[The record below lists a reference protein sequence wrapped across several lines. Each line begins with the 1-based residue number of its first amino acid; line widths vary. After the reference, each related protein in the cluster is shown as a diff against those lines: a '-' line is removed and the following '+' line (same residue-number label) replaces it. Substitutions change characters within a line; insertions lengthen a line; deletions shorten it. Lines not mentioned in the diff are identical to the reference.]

1 MPLSAPVPGLRSD
14 AFAPDAL
21 PPGFPRRPSRKP
33 YSCKPHS
40 PRPAPRLRG
49 AGFLAAC
56 LLLCGALA
64 APPALAQPG
73 DAVNSDRPDFV
84 NSSDVVGKGVIQVEA
99 GVGVER
105 DRDAGTKERT
115 TTTPLLLRVGVSDTL
130 ELRLETDGYT
140 NHRTDG
146 SAQARERGWADDS
159 LGIKWHAR
167 DAQGNAPSL
176 GFILEADFDSGSR
189 AFRGNGVQPSLSM
202 AAEWELPGDLSLGVM
217 PGVTRARNDD
227 GTHAVNGFFGIVLD
241 RAWTDRFRTFA
252 EFAAPRIARAKN
264 GGSQAQVD
272 VGAAWLLTRDC
283 QFDVMVSR
291 GLNGRTPDHALTFGV
306 SLRL

>member
-1 MPLSAPVPGLRSD
+1 MRASVPVRLSGL
-14 AFAPDAL
+14 
-21 PPGFPRRPSRKP
+21 
-33 YSCKPHS
+33 
-40 PRPAPRLRG
+40 
-49 AGFLAAC
+49 C

-64 APPALAQPG
+64 APHALAQQD
-73 DAVNSDRPDFV
+73 DAIGSDRPDFV
-84 NSSDVVGKGVIQVEA
+84 NSSDVVGKGRVQIEA
-99 GVGVER
+99 GVGIER

-115 TTTPLLLRVGVSDTL
+115 TTTPVLLRVGVSESL
-130 ELRLETDGYT
+130 ELRVSTDGHT
-140 NHRTDG
+140 DHRTDG
-146 SAQARERGWADDS
+146 SAQARERGWADDT
-159 LGIKWHAR
+159 LGVKWHAR
-167 DAQGNAPSL
+167 DAEGRSPSL

-202 AAEWELPGDLSLGVM
+202 AAEWELPGDFSLGVM

-227 GTHAVNGFFGIVLD
+227 GSHAVNGFFGIVLD
-241 RAWTDRFRTFA
+241 RSWNDRFTTFA

-283 QFDVMVSR
+283 QFDLMYSR
-291 GLNGRTPDHALTFGV
+291 GLNGRTPDHAIAFGV